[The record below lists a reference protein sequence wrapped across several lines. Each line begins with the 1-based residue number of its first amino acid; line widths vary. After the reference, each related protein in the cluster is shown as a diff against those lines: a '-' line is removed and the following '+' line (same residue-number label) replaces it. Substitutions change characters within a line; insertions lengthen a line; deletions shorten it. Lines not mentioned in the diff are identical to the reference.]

1 VRERAAIFNSAAA
14 HRANQAELRT
24 KFVSL
29 VPTTQTQ
36 TQTQNSEETK
46 NNSRKN
52 NSVGKMGGPGS
63 PSKIKNIAA
72 LFEQKT

>member
-29 VPTTQTQ
+29 VPTTQ